1 LDYDIFLNPHHSNLE
16 RPMQMPLS
24 PTWADIAIRLA
35 LTIAA
40 GGLLGFNR
48 GARGHA
54 AGLRTTILV
63 TLAASA
69 AMIQCNI
76 LLTLEGKQPGSFAVM
91 DLMRLPL
98 GILTGVGFIGGGAI
112 LKKGGSITG
121 VTTAATL
128 WIATVIGLCFGGG
141 QLGLGA
147 ASTAL
152 GLFTLWG
159 MQWIDVRIR
168 REHTAI
174 VVVATAPG
182 SPRPGIEELLRS
194 QGYAAR
200 FRQQHRTLNA
210 RNEEEVET
218 HFEVFWRQAENAE
231 PAIEFLQP
239 LEAAYR
245 VKSIEI
251 VSERDP

>member
-1 LDYDIFLNPHHSNLE
+1 
-16 RPMQMPLS
+16 MQMPLHL
-24 PTWADIAIRLA
+24 TWTDIIIRLA
-35 LTIAA
+35 LTMIAGA
-40 GGLLGFNR
+40 MLGFNR

-76 LLTLEGKQPGSFAVM
+76 LLPLDGKQPGSFAVM

-98 GILTGVGFIGGGAI
+98 GILTGVGFIGGGVI

-128 WIATVIGLCFGGG
+128 WVATVIGLCLGGG
-141 QLGLGA
+141 QLELGI

-159 MQWIDVRIR
+159 MEWIDVRIP
-168 REHTAI
+168 REHSATL
-174 VVVATAPG
+174 VVTTGPG
-182 SPRPGIEELLRS
+182 SPTPQLEDVL
-194 QGYAAR
+194 AAR
-200 FRQQHRTLNA
+200 GYRAQFQQQSRTLNA
-210 RNEEEVET
+210 YNEQEIET
-218 HFEVFWRQAENAE
+218 RFAVVWRQAER
-231 PAIEFLQP
+231 
-239 LEAAYR
+239 AAPSLDFVAAVQEVCR

-251 VSERDP
+251 TSERDRRGI

>member
-1 LDYDIFLNPHHSNLE
+1 
-16 RPMQMPLS
+16 MQMPLS
-24 PTWADIAIRLA
+24 PTWTDIAVRLV
-35 LTIAA
+35 LTMIAGA
-40 GGLLGFNR
+40 LLGFNR

-76 LLTLEGKQPGSFAVM
+76 LLPLDGKGPGSFAVM

-98 GILTGVGFIGGGAI
+98 GILTGVGFLGGGAI

-128 WIATVIGLCFGGG
+128 WIATVIGLCIGGG

-147 ASTAL
+147 VSTAL

-159 MQWIDVRIR
+159 MHWIDKRIR
-168 REHTAI
+168 REHSGLL
-174 VVVATAPG
+174 VVATAPG
-182 SPRPGIEELLRS
+182 SPRPGIEALLRPL
-194 QGYAAR
+194 GYRAR
-200 FRQQHRTLNA
+200 FRQQTLAFNA
-210 RNEEEVET
+210 RNEEEIDT
-218 HFEVFWRQAENAE
+218 HFEVLWRQPEFNH
-231 PAIEFLQP
+231 PAVDFLKEV
-239 LEAAYR
+239 EAAYR
-245 VKSIEI
+245 VKSFEI
-251 VSERDP
+251 VSERES

>member
-1 LDYDIFLNPHHSNLE
+1 MTFLFQLSFVGD
-16 RPMQMPLS
+16 PMQMPLI
-24 PTWADIAIRLA
+24 PTWSDILIRLA
-35 LTIAA
+35 LTMIAGA
-40 GGLLGFNR
+40 LMGFNR

-69 AMIQCNI
+69 AMIQANI
-76 LLTLEGKQPGSFAVM
+76 LLPLDGKNAGSFAVM

-112 LKKGGSITG
+112 LKEGGSIKG

-147 ASTAL
+147 VSTTL
-152 GLFTLWG
+152 GMFTLWG

-168 REHTAI
+168 RDHRAL
-174 VVVATAPG
+174 VVIATDPGAP
-182 SPRPGIEELLRS
+182 SPNLDDVLRPH
-194 QGYAAR
+194 GYHAR
-200 FRQQHRTLNA
+200 FRRQDRSLNF
-210 RNEEEVET
+210 RNVEEIET
-218 HFEVFWRQAENAE
+218 HFDVYWKQPESAA
-231 PAIEFLQP
+231 PALDFLDPIEK
-239 LEAAYR
+239 AYR

-251 VSERDP
+251 TSEGEH

>member
-1 LDYDIFLNPHHSNLE
+1 
-16 RPMQMPLS
+16 MQMPLYL
-24 PTWADIAIRLA
+24 TWTDVIVRLVLTMIAGA
-35 LTIAA
+35 M
-40 GGLLGFNR
+40 LGFNR

-76 LLTLEGKQPGSFAVM
+76 LLPLDGKQSGSFAVM

-98 GILTGVGFIGGGAI
+98 GILTGVGFIGGGVI

-128 WIATVIGLCFGGG
+128 WVATVIGLCLGGG
-141 QLGLGA
+141 QLGLGI

-159 MQWIDVRIR
+159 MQWIDVRIP
-168 REHTAI
+168 REHSAMLVVTAE
-174 VVVATAPG
+174 PG
-182 SPRPGIEELLRS
+182 SPTPHLEDLLGAR
-194 QGYAAR
+194 GYRAQ
-200 FRQQHRTLNA
+200 FQQQNRTLNS
-210 RNEEEVET
+210 RNEEEIET
-218 HFEVFWRQAENAE
+218 RFAVVWRQAER
-231 PAIEFLQP
+231 
-239 LEAAYR
+239 AAPSLDFVAPVQEVCR

-251 VSERDP
+251 TSERDRRGI